1 MGLGHS
7 PSIIVDGLIF
17 HIDPNNP
24 RCYSGSGNTIYNL
37 VNPSIGGTFVGFTA
51 NPIDNTET
59 RSLAYNGSTTYQEF
73 YPIEPTRL
81 TVSVWFKATGV
92 PSLNDIYGGTMQK
105 YGQTEGEQEI
115 FNSLASAQRAR
126 ERLSARE
133 IAQFQGSSGANK
145 TSLTS
150 QTKGQL

>member
-73 YPIEPTRL
+73 GPVQPLKYS
-81 TVSVWFKATGV
+81 VSVWFKATGA
-92 PSLNDIYGGTMQK
+92 PSLNDIYGGTLL
-105 YGQTEGEQEI
+105 G
-115 FNSLASAQRAR
+115 FNPQYPGNVNFV
-126 ERLSARE
+126 
-133 IAQFQGSSGANK
+133 IK
-145 TSLTS
+145 
-150 QTKGQL
+150 

>member
-92 PSLNDIYGGTMQK
+92 PSLNDIYGGV
-105 YGQTEGEQEI
+105 I
-115 FNSLASAQRAR
+115 
-126 ERLSARE
+126 
-133 IAQFQGSSGANK
+133 IGSSPQHYISYGMGYRWTTNNVLIFQ
-145 TSLTS
+145 TSS
-150 QTKGQL
+150 F